1 MGIWRRFIGLFID
14 TAADFMYCIHHVN
27 TFEGDEVVFH
37 GKERWSGRLWGGDT
51 IVVARMEVEL
61 RLAIG
66 CVGDDYGR
74 IKMLSRNQSA
84 SIPNCVRGSA
94 GKGLAV

>member
-1 MGIWRRFIGLFID
+1 MEKNDGVDDCG
-14 TAADFMYCIHHVN
+14 
-27 TFEGDEVVFH
+27 
-37 GKERWSGRLWGGDT
+37 
-51 IVVARMEVEL
+51 VATLSLSLVEVEL

-84 SIPNCVRGSA
+84 S
-94 GKGLAV
+94 

>member
-1 MGIWRRFIGLFID
+1 MEKNDGVDDCG
-14 TAADFMYCIHHVN
+14 
-27 TFEGDEVVFH
+27 
-37 GKERWSGRLWGGDT
+37 
-51 IVVARMEVEL
+51 VATLSLSLVEVEL

-74 IKMLSRNQSA
+74 IKMLPRNQSA